1 MRPGQALVAG
11 TEVIDRRVVA
21 GAATGVGATLGE
33 LSARTRLLQSGLTRS
48 YALYML
54 IGAVLVIAAMLGG
67 GVL

>member
-1 MRPGQALVAG
+1 MRPGQSLVAG

-21 GAATGVGATLGE
+21 RTATGVGTTLGE

>member
-1 MRPGQALVAG
+1 M
-11 TEVIDRRVVA
+11 IA
-21 GAATGVGATLGE
+21 GAPANFGADEGADGGTGVGATLGE